1 MRRLALVALA
11 CAAVL
16 GPAAA
21 QETPPRDAREL
32 LAWHAS
38 SAAAVEGATVDALR
52 WQAYVYLSAGA
63 EGELRDRLARIEA
76 LGGAEDPE
84 VAADV
89 QRFAIQAACWSPERH
104 AEGLAMAEAW
114 EARFG
119 DGPAPAVA
127 AVADMR
133 RFLEDRLAREEAV
146 HLRSVGMLWYPLLVL
161 LALAALGRWLWRS
174 WR

>member
-1 MRRLALVALA
+1 MKRLALVAIA
-11 CAAVL
+11 CSAVL
-16 GPAAA
+16 APAAA

-32 LAWHAS
+32 LGWHAS
-38 SAAAVEGATVDALR
+38 AKEVEQATVDELR
-52 WQAYVYLSAGA
+52 WQAYVYLIAGA
-63 EGELRDRLARIEA
+63 EGELRDRLARIEE
-76 LGGAEDPE
+76 GGGTEDPE

-119 DGPAPAVA
+119 DGPGPAVA

>member
-1 MRRLALVALA
+1 MRRLALVALG

-38 SAAAVEGATVDALR
+38 TSEAEQATVDDLC
-52 WQAYVYLSAGA
+52 WQAYVYLTAGA

-76 LGGAEDPE
+76 QGGADDPE

-104 AEGLAMAEAW
+104 AKGLAMAEAW

-133 RFLEDRLAREEAV
+133 RFLEGRLAREEAA

-161 LALAALGRWLWRS
+161 LALVALGRWLWRG